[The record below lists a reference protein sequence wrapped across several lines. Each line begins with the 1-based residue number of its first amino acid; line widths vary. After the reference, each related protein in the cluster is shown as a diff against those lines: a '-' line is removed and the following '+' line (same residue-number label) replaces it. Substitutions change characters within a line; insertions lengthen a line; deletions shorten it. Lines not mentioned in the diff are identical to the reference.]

1 MTPEECVKSRI
12 ESFQA
17 RLAERNI
24 DLAIIT
30 KPVDIY
36 HFSLFNPVVQS
47 MKSFM
52 LIPQK
57 GEARLLLHALRGP
70 HARKES
76 PIQNIVC
83 YAKWGSTPSIAEDP
97 FEALRLAAAESGLSH
112 PVVGAELGALT
123 YSDYKSLR
131 AKLSVRE
138 LEDVTGLV
146 SAEKLVKDALAIERL
161 RMAADLA
168 NSGMDAMLRA
178 LRGGASEIEASN
190 ASIARVLEDWR
201 VKYPEYELCGFG
213 TSEEQVTL
221 SLPISC
227 SSCDRI
233 AFGADAPRDYV
244 PRRGDL
250 VLPIVITTVGGYSV
264 ENERS
269 LYVGELDGYK
279 TRVFETVIEAHEKA
293 LRQVKPGAPMANV
306 FNAAAKVF
314 IDNGFEEFLPG
325 RCGHGMGLSLHEWPS
340 VDNKSGLILEP
351 GMVFTVEPGLMDVT
365 FGGVRPSD
373 TVLVTPEGYEN
384 LTDTENGLMK
394 I

>member
-1 MTPEECVKSRI
+1 MTPAECVKSRI
-12 ESFQA
+12 EKFQA
-17 RLAERNI
+17 RLGEQKI
-24 DLAIIT
+24 DVAIIT
-30 KPVDIY
+30 KPVDVY

-52 LIPQK
+52 IIPRK

-70 HARKES
+70 HAQKES
-76 PIQNIVC
+76 PIQAITC
-83 YAKWGSTPSIAEDP
+83 YAKWGNTPSIADDP
-97 FEALRLAAAESGLSH
+97 FDALEIVVKEYGISH
-112 PVVGAELGALT
+112 PVIGAELGALT
-123 YSDYKSLR
+123 HSDYMAVK
-131 AKLSVRE
+131 AKLGVEE
-138 LEDVTGLV
+138 LADVTSLV
-146 SAEKLVKDALAIERL
+146 SAGKLVKDALAIERL

-168 NSGMDAMLRA
+168 NSGMDVMVHMLRN
-178 LRGGASEIEASN
+178 GASEIEASN
-190 ASIARVLEDWR
+190 ASIAKVLDDWR

-221 SLPISC
+221 SLPIGC

-244 PRRGDL
+244 PSRGDL

-269 LYVGELDGYK
+269 LYVGELDSYK
-279 TRVFETVIEAHEKA
+279 TRIFETVIEAHEKA
-293 LRQVKPGAPMANV
+293 LAQVKPGAPMANV

-351 GMVFTVEPGLMDVT
+351 GMVFTVEPGLMNVA

-373 TVLVTPEGYEN
+373 TVLVTENGYEN
-384 LTDTENGLMK
+384 LTDTENGFMK